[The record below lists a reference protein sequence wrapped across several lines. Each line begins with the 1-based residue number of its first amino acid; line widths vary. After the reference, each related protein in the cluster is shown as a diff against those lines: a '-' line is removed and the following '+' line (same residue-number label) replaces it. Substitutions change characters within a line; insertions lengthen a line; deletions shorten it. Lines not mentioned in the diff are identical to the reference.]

1 MNILMEIWQ
10 LQEMRTALVV
20 GSVVAIAT
28 ACVGVFTVLR
38 GQSFAGHSLT
48 DLASVGGSAA
58 YLLGVNQ
65 LWGFI
70 AASVLAGLGMHAIGI
85 ERIRGRDVATGIV
98 LATGMGFTSLFITLS
113 MTGHAGG
120 SAAVA
125 VLFGSLFAI
134 NANTVPLICVL
145 AVLSIVMMSIL
156 WRPALFVTISPQL
169 AHANGVRNGMINAIF
184 MAILGIAVSL
194 GSISVG
200 AILSTALLIGPASC
214 GLILARRMRDAIL
227 IASGVGLASVWIG
240 VIISYQSYH
249 WTGGHSWSVSFCI
262 VALILLMYLICRAIR
277 SLRLIGVQSHSREQ
291 GKAGVAH
298 V

>member
-1 MNILMEIWQ
+1 MNLLMDLWQ
-10 LQEMRTALVV
+10 VQEMRTALLV
-20 GSVVAIAT
+20 GSTVAIAT
-28 ACVGVFTVLR
+28 ACIGVLTVLR

-58 YLLGVNQ
+58 YLLGINQ
-65 LWGFI
+65 LWGFLV
-70 AASVLAGLGMHAIGI
+70 ASVLAGLGMHAIGI

-113 MTGHAGG
+113 MTGKSGG

-134 NANTVPLICVL
+134 NPQTVPLICLL
-145 AVLSIVMMSIL
+145 AVVSIVAMALI
-156 WRPALFVTISPQL
+156 WRPALFVTVSPQL
-169 AHANGVRNGMINAIF
+169 AHANGVRNGLINAVF
-184 MAILGIAVSL
+184 MCILGIGVAL

-214 GLILARRMRDAIL
+214 GLILARRVRDAI
-227 IASGVGLASVWIG
+227 ITAGVLGFASVWIG
-240 VIISYQSYH
+240 VILSYESYH
-249 WTGGHSWSVSFCI
+249 WTGGKSWSVSFCI
-262 VALILLMYLICRAIR
+262 VALILLMYLVCRVLR
-277 SLRLIGVQSHSREQ
+277 SLGLVHGNARR
-291 GKAGVAH
+291 KAVVAH

>member
-1 MNILMEIWQ
+1 MELWQ
-10 LQEMRTALVV
+10 VQEMRTALLV
-20 GSVVAIAT
+20 GSAVAIAT
-28 ACVGVFTVLR
+28 ACIGVFTVLR

-65 LWGFI
+65 LWGFL

-113 MTGHAGG
+113 MTGKSGG

-134 NANTVPLICVL
+134 NPQTVPLICLL
-145 AVLSIVMMSIL
+145 AICSIIAMAVL
-156 WRPALFVTISPQL
+156 WRPALFVTVSPEL
-169 AHANGVRNGMINAIF
+169 AHANGVRTGIINAAF
-184 MAILGIAVSL
+184 MCVLGIGVAL

-214 GLILARRMRDAIL
+214 GLLLASRMRDAIL
-227 IASGVGLASVWIG
+227 SAGIIGVISIWIG
-240 VIISYQSYH
+240 VIVSYESYH
-249 WTGGHSWSVSFCI
+249 WTGGKSWSVSFCI
-262 VALILLMYLICRAIR
+262 VAIILFIYLLCRILR
-277 SLRLIGVQSHSREQ
+277 SLGVINAVARRR
-291 GKAGVAH
+291 AAVAH

>member
-1 MNILMEIWQ
+1 MNVLMDLWQ
-10 LQEMRTALVV
+10 VQEMRTALVV
-20 GSVVAIAT
+20 GSTVAVAT
-28 ACVGVFTVLR
+28 ACIGVFTVLR

-48 DLASVGGSAA
+48 DLASGGGAAA

-65 LWGFI
+65 LWGFL

-113 MTGHAGG
+113 MTGNSGG
-120 SAAVA
+120 SAAVS

-134 NANTVPLICVL
+134 NPRTVPLICVL
-145 AVLSIVMMSIL
+145 ALISIVAMALI
-156 WRPALFVTISPQL
+156 WRPALFVTVSPQL
-169 AHANGVRNGMINAIF
+169 AHANGVRNGFINASF
-184 MAILGIAVSL
+184 MCILGIGVAL

-214 GLILARRMRDAIL
+214 GLILARRMRDAIV
-227 IASGVGLASVWIG
+227 AAAGVGVVSVWVG
-240 VIISYQSYH
+240 VIVSYESYH
-249 WTGGHSWSVSFCI
+249 WTGGQSWSVSFCI
-262 VALILLMYLICRAIR
+262 VALILMMYLICRVLR
-277 SLRLIGVQSHSREQ
+277 SLGLVNAAAGR
-291 GKAGVAH
+291 KAGVAH